1 MITAIPRQ
9 TAQIVI
15 LPNVRIGHY
24 DLSPSECDP
33 VDLAW
38 HRPPP
43 PRGGRPRLV
52 FSRDRIVTDD
62 DLHATID
69 RGAK

>member
-1 MITAIPRQ
+1 MTANPRQ
-9 TAQIVI
+9 TAHIVL
-15 LPNVRIGHY
+15 LPDIRLG
-24 DLSPSECDP
+24 DCDTSPSECDP
-33 VDLAW
+33 VGFGW

-52 FSRDRIVTDD
+52 FSRDRIVADD

-69 RGAK
+69 QGAK